1 MKELQTITLIL
12 ISVEQRM
19 HTSHCTA
26 TDGHPWRLKQ
36 HPINLRDSHLR
47 QLWYATDKQHGDN
60 LSLATPRDSFS
71 IFSVVSPEL
80 YFLFFIF
87 RQIQHQTELHV
98 TFGEREQPV
107 LFTAGFVNNTSRIL
121 DK

>member
-1 MKELQTITLIL
+1 MKELQTITLIV

-36 HPINLRDSHLR
+36 HPINLRDSHPR
-47 QLWYATDKQHGDN
+47 QLCYATDKQQGDN
-60 LSLATPRDSFS
+60 LSLATPRDSFY

-80 YFLFFIF
+80 YLFLFF
-87 RQIQHQTELHV
+87 
-98 TFGEREQPV
+98 
-107 LFTAGFVNNTSRIL
+107 L
-121 DK
+121 DKYNIKPNCMLLLEKENNLFYSRLAL